1 MRKQIYP
8 ALWFNANAKE
18 AAEYYCTIF
27 NDTAM
32 KSESDYAVVFET
44 SGQKFL
50 CINGGPE
57 FTPNPSI
64 SFFVLYE
71 DKDELDKAWNK
82 LAEGG
87 KVLMPLDSYPWS
99 QHYGWIQDKFNVSW
113 QFYLGKMQDVGQ
125 KFTPSLL
132 FTGEQNGKAEEAIN
146 FYSSLFEN
154 SSISG
159 IMKYTGEGDDI
170 KGNIAHAQFTL
181 GDNVFMA
188 MDSSEPHQF
197 NFNEGISLVIECK
210 TQEEI
215 DYYWERLSA
224 VPEAEQCGWLKDK
237 YGVAWQ
243 VVPEILEH
251 LMEDPEKATRVAE
264 AFMQMKKFDIQKLQ
278 EAYGELPKV

>member
-1 MRKQIYP
+1 
-8 ALWFNANAKE
+8 
-18 AAEYYCTIF
+18 YYCTIF
-27 NDTAM
+27 NDTAV
-32 KSESDYAVVFET
+32 KSDSDYAVVFET

-57 FTPNPSI
+57 FTPNPSM

-197 NFNEGISLVIECK
+197 NFNEGIS
-210 TQEEI
+210 
-215 DYYWERLSA
+215 
-224 VPEAEQCGWLKDK
+224 
-237 YGVAWQ
+237 
-243 VVPEILEH
+243 
-251 LMEDPEKATRVAE
+251 
-264 AFMQMKKFDIQKLQ
+264 
-278 EAYGELPKV
+278 